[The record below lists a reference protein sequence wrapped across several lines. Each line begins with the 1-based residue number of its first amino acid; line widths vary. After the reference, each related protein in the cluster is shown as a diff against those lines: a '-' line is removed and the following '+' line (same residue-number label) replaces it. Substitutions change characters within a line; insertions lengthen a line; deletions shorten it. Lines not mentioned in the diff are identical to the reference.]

1 MSTLGGGN
9 GSGKLL
15 PHHVLD
21 AFKYEIANELGLTQQ
36 IATEG
41 WANMTSRN
49 CGRVGGRIGGRMVR
63 VLLRRAQQ
71 ELQNGPQG

>member
-1 MSTLGGGN
+1 MSTQGGGN

-21 AFKYEIANELGLTQQ
+21 AFKYEVASELGLMDEITG
-36 IATEG
+36 AG
-41 WANMTSRN
+41 WGNMTSRN

-63 VLLRRAQQ
+63 VLIRRAQQ
-71 ELQNGPQG
+71 QLQ